1 MISACDVRLLGGF
14 AVRVDGQSVSPD
26 SWRSRRAADLVKL
39 LALEPGHRMHREQ
52 AMDALW
58 PDLSREAASANLRK
72 AVHFARRTLGNPEAF
87 SSQESMLDLW
97 PSGPLGTDLDR
108 FEHAASEALRSGD
121 PQVCAAVAG
130 AYGGDLLPADRY
142 EPWTSDHR
150 LAARQRYLSLLRAAG
165 LWDRVLE
172 LDPTDE
178 AAHRSLMQ
186 RHYEAGDRREAIRQF
201 ELLRG
206 ALREHIGVGPDA
218 ATVALYEKVL
228 AMEGHDPPGPRE
240 RAAALLANGLVA
252 WSRRDL
258 AEAQKLARDARALA
272 LDAELGHEL
281 GEASTLLALISY
293 ATGTWHELFRNEF
306 ADSVRRGPELEMAVF
321 DAHLCFQEFYLHG
334 SDGHEGADRFA
345 HELLEMASQADSKAG
360 RALAALL
367 LGEFALLSGSL
378 DRALEYLREAARWAE
393 QSGCVSAHSIALE
406 RLAETEVLRGNVAVA
421 RSLLREALPI
431 AEASGIP
438 SHLVIRVFGVGVL
451 AAETTVDRLRAVA
464 EGERWITDASR
475 VCEPCSMTFRIEAT
489 RAFARAGV
497 LQRARI
503 HLAEAERITGLWQ
516 GGPWTAA
523 IWEARAEVRRAEGDA
538 ERARALFLEASQR
551 FGELNR
557 PLDEARCLAAADL
570 AG

>member
-1 MISACDVRLLGGF
+1 
-14 AVRVDGQSVSPD
+14 
-26 SWRSRRAADLVKL
+26 
-39 LALEPGHRMHREQ
+39 
-52 AMDALW
+52 
-58 PDLSREAASANLRK
+58 
-72 AVHFARRTLGNPEAF
+72 
-87 SSQESMLDLW
+87 
-97 PSGPLGTDLDR
+97 
-108 FEHAASEALRSGD
+108 
-121 PQVCAAVAG
+121 
-130 AYGGDLLPADRY
+130 
-142 EPWTSDHR
+142 
-150 LAARQRYLSLLRAAG
+150 
-165 LWDRVLE
+165 
-172 LDPTDE
+172 
-178 AAHRSLMQ
+178 
-186 RHYEAGDRREAIRQF
+186 
-201 ELLRG
+201 
-206 ALREHIGVGPDA
+206 
-218 ATVALYEKVL
+218 
-228 AMEGHDPPGPRE
+228 MEGHDPPGPRE

-345 HELLEMASQADSKAG
+345 HELLELANQADSKAG

-451 AAETTVDRLRAVA
+451 AAETTVDRLRAAV